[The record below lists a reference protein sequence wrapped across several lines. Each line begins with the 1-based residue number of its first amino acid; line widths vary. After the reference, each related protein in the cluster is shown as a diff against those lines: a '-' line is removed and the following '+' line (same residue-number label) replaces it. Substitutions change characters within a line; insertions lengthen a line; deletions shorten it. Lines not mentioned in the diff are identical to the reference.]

1 MFDSLVGNSRV
12 KELLRRMLQRQSVP
26 GALLFAGPEGVGKR
40 LFALQLAKAAVCR
53 DLRDGEACDVCAACV
68 RVMATNPPSNSD
80 KDADKK
86 LTRTDHSD
94 VVIAQAIL
102 RSIRVDQIRD
112 LEREAQYRP
121 VEGRARYFLVDDA
134 HLMQEQASNALL
146 KTLEEPTP
154 TTRIILI
161 TSRPASLLVTIRSR
175 SQMVRFTPIAREE
188 IRADLVATANLSPAD
203 ATLLSG
209 IAAGSLGRARSL
221 DLDQYRS
228 QRDLMLD
235 ALTAVSVT
243 PDRARVLR
251 VAEEICDP
259 KRKDDYESHLDV
271 LETLAVDVLHALL
284 DGSDGSLVNEDVR
297 PRIQSI
303 ARQIDRTVVSK
314 WIQQIEALRGQLKV
328 NVNRKVASDALF
340 LSMMVAA

>member
-1 MFDSLVGNSRV
+1 
-12 KELLRRMLQRQSVP
+12 MLQRQSVP

-53 DLRDGEACDVCAACV
+53 DLRDGEACDVCSACV
-68 RVMATNPPSNSD
+68 RVMATNPPSSSD

-94 VVIAQAIL
+94 VFISQAIL

-121 VEGRARYFLVDDA
+121 VEGRGRYFLIDDA

-146 KTLEEPTP
+146 KTLEEPNP
-154 TTRIILI
+154 TTHIILL

-175 SQMVRFTPIAREE
+175 SQLVRFTPIAREE
-188 IRADLVATANLSPAD
+188 ITADLIANGKVAPAD
-203 ATLLSG
+203 ALLLSG
-209 IAAGSLGRARSL
+209 IAAGSLGRARSM
-221 DLDQYRS
+221 DLDQYRA

-235 ALTAVSVT
+235 ALTAISVT
-243 PDRARVLR
+243 PDRARLLR
-251 VAEEICDP
+251 VAEEMCDP
-259 KRKDDYESHLDV
+259 KRKDYYESHLDV
-271 LETLAVDVLHALL
+271 LETLAVDVLHAI
-284 DGSDGSLVNEDVR
+284 SDDANGSLVNEDVR
-297 PRIQSI
+297 AQINSI
-303 ARQIDRTVVSK
+303 AGQINRAVASA
-314 WIQQIEALRGQLKV
+314 WIEQIETLRGQLKV

-340 LSMMVAA
+340 LGMMVAA